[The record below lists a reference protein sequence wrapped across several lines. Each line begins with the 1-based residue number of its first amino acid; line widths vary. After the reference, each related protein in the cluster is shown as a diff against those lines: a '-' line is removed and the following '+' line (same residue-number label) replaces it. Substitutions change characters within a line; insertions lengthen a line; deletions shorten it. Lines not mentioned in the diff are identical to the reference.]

1 MKLGSKLL
9 LAPLITATV
18 ALGAGGLYAAID
30 WRQGEALHQASQADF
45 AKLKT
50 VAQATEHLTQV
61 RAEAFRTLALIASLS
76 EAEIKT
82 KRAELG
88 QQVAGVL
95 RTMEALPASH
105 GNDAQLVESV
115 KAAAPLLQQYLKQTD
130 KAIDLSGVDPNVGIG
145 AMRAAE
151 NTYAELG
158 KLMQAVVARNEA
170 LQAERS
176 EAARAISLQLM
187 LGLGLLTLLATGG
200 TLLAAWKLQRRVV
213 GELSGAVRVS
223 ESVAAGRLDIRVH
236 SDAKD
241 EIGDLVRSLGQ
252 MVDKLRG
259 SLLTV
264 RTATDHIGTAAREI
278 ASGNTDLS
286 HRTEQAA
293 SRVQQSASSM
303 EQLTGTVRQTA
314 DAART
319 ANQLAGSASTVAQRG
334 GQVVAQVVTTMED
347 INTSSRKISDIIGT
361 IDGIAFQTNILALN
375 AAVEAARAGEQGRG
389 FAVVASEVRSLAQ
402 RSAEAAKE
410 IKSLIGAS
418 VDKVES
424 GTRLVADAGTTM
436 TEIVASVQ
444 RVTDIIGEISAATTE
459 QSGGLGQINGAVA
472 DLDRMT
478 QQNAALVEESAAAAE
493 SLREQAQKL
502 SAVIG
507 GFALGSGSEPAFV
520 APPVAAPA
528 APSATA
534 TAVPAAPAVSA
545 ASPAPAAPAALARA
559 VVKKAQA
566 KSLAP
571 RAAAPAAPTAV
582 KAASVAAPAPAPLA
596 APAPASRADA
606 GNDGDW
612 ETF

>member
-319 ANQLAGSASTVAQRG
+319 ATQLAGSASTVAQRG
-334 GQVVAQVVTTMED
+334 GDVVAQVVATMED
-347 INTSSRKISDIIGT
+347 INASSRKISDIIGT

-424 GTRLVADAGTTM
+424 GTRLVADAGSTM

>member
-319 ANQLAGSASTVAQRG
+319 ATQLAGSASTVAQRG
-334 GQVVAQVVTTMED
+334 GDVVAQVVATMED
-347 INTSSRKISDIIGT
+347 INASSRKISDIIGT